1 MRTTTRTGERIVS
14 QMLANMDEMEDE
26 QDYFPAQVVDEAIG
40 WLRKNRV
47 HDKIFL
53 WIDSFDPH
61 EPWDPPPRF
70 DTYTDPNYRGPRLI
84 SADGRKSRELGD
96 ARANRAH

>member
-1 MRTTTRTGERIVS
+1 MA

-47 HDKIFL
+47 HDKVFL

-61 EPWDPPPRF
+61 EPWDPTSTLRYIHRPK
-70 DTYTDPNYRGPRLI
+70 TIEAL
-84 SADGRKSRELGD
+84 A
-96 ARANRAH
+96 